1 MDPPRLCLNC
11 EQPLL
16 ERYCSHCGQDSRNHA
31 RSLGGVLHELVES
44 LIHLDSAFWRT
55 LRPLLLKPGE
65 VSYQY
70 LRGRR
75 ACYTPPFRLYV
86 LVSLAFF
93 AAVSNTN
100 HLRAVSFGT
109 ADEDISLV
117 RFSGTHSCQE
127 TAARLKLTGWLRSG
141 YVDNCEQA
149 HVDGGRE
156 LSRALWEAI
165 PKAFFLLVP
174 VFALLTRILFA
185 REGRFYVEHL
195 VFITYLHS
203 GLFLAGTLIAL
214 ASLLIGFAPTS
225 MTHLAGVTQVT
236 LSCVLVLYG
245 CVYIVRAVRRV
256 FQQAWWLTL
265 VKSVVLLGAYAFLV
279 TLSLVGVIVL
289 TLGTR

>member
-44 LIHLDSAFWRT
+44 LIHLDSAF
-55 LRPLLLKPGE
+55 
-65 VSYQY
+65 
-70 LRGRR
+70 
-75 ACYTPPFRLYV
+75 YV
-86 LVSLAFF
+86 
-93 AAVSNTN
+93 
-100 HLRAVSFGT
+100 G
-109 ADEDISLV
+109 
-117 RFSGTHSCQE
+117 
-127 TAARLKLTGWLRSG
+127 
-141 YVDNCEQA
+141 NCEQA